1 MRNLVKF
8 EYGLTGVLVTTLPP
22 LGPTRTPR
30 WCRIDPELGAATT
43 RAPAASRED
52 SRSQAIL
59 KLHHPSNLD
68 YRARHKI
75 LVRVGLCGSE
85 GNIYICNLIFFQWF
99 ISENCE
105 E

>member
-1 MRNLVKF
+1 MGSLRQPHQPQEQLAPQEGF
-8 EYGLTGVLVTTLPP
+8 RLDP
-22 LGPTRTPR
+22 
-30 WCRIDPELGAATT
+30 RIDAATT